1 MSMTFFKAVFAA
13 SILAAGFTAAS
24 MTPAAAQRDRDGQ
37 QRWIEVV
44 NRSNTT
50 IREFYMTDV
59 DTNGWGDDRL
69 GQSVVE
75 PGQSMRVLP
84 NARQRAR
91 AYCMYDLK
99 VVFANERTAER
110 RQVNL
115 CTASQFVCSAP
126 GSCSVR

>member
-1 MSMTFFKAVFAA
+1 
-13 SILAAGFTAAS
+13 

-75 PGQSMRVLP
+75 PGQTMRVLP

-91 AYCMYDLK
+91 AYCMYDIR

-115 CTASQFVCSAP
+115 CTASQFVCTAP